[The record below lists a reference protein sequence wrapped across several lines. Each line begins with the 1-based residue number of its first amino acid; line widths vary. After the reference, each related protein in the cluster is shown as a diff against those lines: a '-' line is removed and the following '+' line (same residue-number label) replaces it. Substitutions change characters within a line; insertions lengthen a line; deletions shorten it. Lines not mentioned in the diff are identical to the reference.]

1 MSSFNY
7 NLLTIPFE
15 IRARILELVF
25 VDTVIDI
32 YSSKRATSLANGH
45 WGVSHVNRRKP
56 RPQYVPEDTVKWAFL
71 GVLFVNHQLH
81 EEAFP
86 VAMSKV
92 TFKVDL
98 AGLNYPADKSC
109 LRQLFPEQSRLANGL
124 QHLAAHH
131 TALNIFCSEIES
143 GSEHVLELLPELQDI
158 TVLCG
163 SDTNLMDALTCDTH
177 NESLP
182 HWRGKKVGEGWTGSS
197 DCSVELAYRP
207 KFWHQGVKAVVEQ
220 RRFKV
225 EFQLNGGAN
234 SASVVRM
241 YPEWLAILET
251 VHPEGTLSARMRD
264 CGVKMSWGVYW
275 EDRRLCR

>member
-1 MSSFNY
+1 MASFNH

-15 IRARILELVF
+15 IRSRILEFVI

-56 RPQYVPEDTVKWAFL
+56 RPQYVPEDAVKWAFL

-131 TALNIFCSEIES
+131 TALNIFCSEAES
-143 GSEHVLELLPELQDI
+143 GSEHVLELLPELKDI

-163 SDTNLMDALTCDTH
+163 SDTSLMDALTCGTH
-177 NESLP
+177 DETLH
-182 HWRGKKVGEGWTGSS
+182 HWRRKKVGGRWTFPS
-197 DCSVELAYRP
+197 DCSAMLAYRP
-207 KFWHQGVKAVVEQ
+207 KFWHQGVKAIVEQ
-220 RRFKV
+220 RRFRV
-225 EFQLNGGAN
+225 EFQLNGCAE
-234 SASVVRM
+234 SASVVTM
-241 YPEWLAILET
+241 NPDWVATLMT
-251 VHPEGTLSARMRD
+251 VHPEETLSARMRD